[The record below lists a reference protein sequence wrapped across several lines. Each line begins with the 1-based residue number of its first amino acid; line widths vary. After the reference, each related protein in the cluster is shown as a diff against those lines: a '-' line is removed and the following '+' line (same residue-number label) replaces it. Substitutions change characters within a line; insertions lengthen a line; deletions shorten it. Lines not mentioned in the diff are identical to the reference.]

1 MKLLQCFWACLNIVC
16 KMIHSK
22 CELVQL
28 QQSVLAAFK
37 MYENI
42 NSRSTYEKRRLFLL
56 VGLRKKNI
64 VG

>member
-1 MKLLQCFWACLNIVC
+1 
-16 KMIHSK
+16 MIHSK